1 MSKLNIGDNMKT
13 AEERKKS
20 FANLDEK
27 KLAKIDEMMQ
37 DAVDT
42 GCREVYLDFDR
53 FGSDWCDVEQLEV
66 QYGYKVIRNG
76 ACLWWEVS
84 W

>member
-1 MSKLNIGDNMKT
+1 MKT
-13 AEERKKS
+13 AEERKQS
-20 FANLDEK
+20 FANLDEQ

-37 DAVDT
+37 DAVDG
-42 GCREVYLDFDR
+42 GCHEVYLDFHR
-53 FGSDWCDVEQLEV
+53 FGHDWCDVEQLEK